1 MIGGAMDSDRDV
13 NVERRTPRPFKFY
26 FGQGQIVEEVSCQSR
41 WHQPTIQLLEW
52 DDGELSL
59 RFCSYT
65 HDGRFQRNPLV
76 VSARDLAQLAA
87 RADKGGRLKPLLELL
102 GGTRSTDG

>member
-1 MIGGAMDSDRDV
+1 MGSEHDA

-59 RFCSYT
+59 RFCSYS

-76 VSARDLAQLAA
+76 VSASDLAHLAA
-87 RADKGGRLKPLLELL
+87 RASKGGRLKPLLEIL
-102 GGTRSTDG
+102 GGTPSTDG

>member
-1 MIGGAMDSDRDV
+1 MGSDPDSSTDRPL
-13 NVERRTPRPFKFY
+13 PRPFKFY
-26 FGQGQIVEEVSCQSR
+26 FGQGQIVEEISCQSR

-52 DDGELSL
+52 DDGHLSL

-76 VSARDLAQLAA
+76 VSAHDLVSLAA
-87 RADKGGRLKPLLELL
+87 KASPDGRLKPLLELL
-102 GGTRSTDG
+102 GGSDSTEQ

>member
-1 MIGGAMDSDRDV
+1 MGSDQDA
-13 NVERRTPRPFKFY
+13 NVERQTPRPFKFY

-52 DDGELSL
+52 DDGDLSL

-76 VSARDLAQLAA
+76 VSARDLETLAA
-87 RADKGGRLKPLLELL
+87 RADPGGRLKPLLEVL
-102 GGTRSTDG
+102 GGSGSTEQ

>member
-1 MIGGAMDSDRDV
+1 MDSDRDV

-26 FGQGQIVEEVSCQSR
+26 LGQGQIVEEVSCQSR

>member
-1 MIGGAMDSDRDV
+1 MDSDSDV
-13 NVERRTPRPFKFY
+13 SAERPTPRPFKFY
-26 FGQGQIVEEVSCQSR
+26 FGQGQTVEGISCQSR
-41 WHQPTIQLLEW
+41 WHQPTVQLLEW

-76 VSARDLAQLAA
+76 LSARDLAA
-87 RADKGGRLKPLLELL
+87 RASPKGRLKPLLETL
-102 GGTRSTDG
+102 GGSEHRECGPE

>member
-1 MIGGAMDSDRDV
+1 MSSDREA

-52 DDGELSL
+52 DDGDLSL

-76 VSARDLAQLAA
+76 VSARDLKTLAA
-87 RADKGGRLKPLLELL
+87 RADPDGRLKPLLEVL
-102 GGTRSTDG
+102 GGSDAAE

>member
-1 MIGGAMDSDRDV
+1 MGSDLDA
-13 NVERRTPRPFKFY
+13 NVERPTPRPFKFY
-26 FGQGQIVEEVSCQSR
+26 FGQGQIVEEISCQSR

-52 DDGELSL
+52 DDGGLSL

-76 VSARDLAQLAA
+76 VSASDLATLAA
-87 RADKGGRLKPLLELL
+87 KASPDGRLKPLLELL
-102 GGTRSTDG
+102 GGSESPEQ

>member
-1 MIGGAMDSDRDV
+1 MGSDPDS
-13 NVERRTPRPFKFY
+13 NAERPLPRPFKFY

-76 VSARDLAQLAA
+76 VSSRDLATLAA
-87 RADKGGRLKPLLELL
+87 KASRGGRLKPLLELF
-102 GGTRSTDG
+102 GGSVSTEQ

>member
-1 MIGGAMDSDRDV
+1 MASDLDA
-13 NVERRTPRPFKFY
+13 NVERPTPRPFKFY

-52 DDGELSL
+52 DDGDLSL

-76 VSARDLAQLAA
+76 VSASDLATLAA
-87 RADKGGRLKPLLELL
+87 RADPGGRLKPLLEIL
-102 GGTRSTDG
+102 GGSESAEQ

>member
-1 MIGGAMDSDRDV
+1 MGSDPDE
-13 NVERRTPRPFKFY
+13 NGERQIPRPFKFY
-26 FGQGQIVEEVSCQSR
+26 FGEGQIVEEISCQSR

-76 VSARDLAQLAA
+76 VSARDLAALAA
-87 RADKGGRLKPLLELL
+87 RANPSGRLKPLLEVL
-102 GGTRSTDG
+102 GGTESTEQ

>member
-1 MIGGAMDSDRDV
+1 MGSDPDL
-13 NVERRTPRPFKFY
+13 NAERPTPRPFKFY
-26 FGQGQIVEEVSCQSR
+26 FGQGQIVEEISCQSR

-65 HDGRFQRNPLV
+65 DDGRFQRNPLV
-76 VSARDLAQLAA
+76 VSARDLAALAA
-87 RADKGGRLKPLLELL
+87 KASPKGRLKPLLEML
-102 GGTRSTDG
+102 GGSESTEH